1 MEYVKPINYDISFD
15 IDLEKFKFYGKE
27 KIQIEI
33 SKPVK
38 SLTLNSKSLAIRSC
52 SLSSKGKI
60 IKPSFVCD
68 DKKEE
73 LVLKMPEDVS
83 GEAEL
88 LIYFEGELKDEL
100 VGLYRSKYEVDGKE
114 KYLATTHF
122 EATDAR
128 RAFPCW
134 DNPSCKAT
142 FDISIKLDSRLTAI
156 SNTPAIE
163 EKEIGGNKKL
173 FRFERTPKM
182 STYLVYISA
191 GEFEFLEDKLG
202 GIKLRVYTTPGKK
215 IQGEFALDCMKKFL
229 NFYENY
235 FGIKYPL
242 GKLDLIALPD
252 FAAGAMENWGAI
264 TFRETALLY
273 DPKKSSVT
281 TKQYIAEV
289 ISHEL
294 VHMWFGDLV
303 TMKWWDDL
311 WLNESFATFISY
323 KAVAK
328 FYPEWEM
335 WSQFLHDKT
344 ASALQ
349 LDSFKSSHPV
359 QVEVHTPSEISS
371 IFDRISYE
379 KGASILRM
387 LECFLGE
394 DKFKLGLRNYLL
406 SYSYGNA
413 TTTDF
418 WNAFEKAS
426 KKPVR
431 KMMDGWIKQVGYP
444 LVEAD
449 LKNSKLHLSQKRFLL
464 EKGAKPGNSLWMIP
478 ISLKLEK
485 KVVKHVLEER
495 DDVLEVGKTKW
506 FKLNFDQSGFYR
518 TKHPKEDLDR
528 LKELVAKNKFS
539 SPDRWGIQNDLFALV
554 VSGENPLNEYLDFI
568 EAYLNENDYLLVKDI
583 VDKLYYVYLLT
594 SDEKFWQKIKKY
606 NKEFLIN
613 FFKEIGWEP
622 KKNER
627 DAGKILRSV
636 IIINLARLD
645 DKKILKKSEDK
656 FREFL
661 DSPESLHPDI
671 RGAVYSSVAWKGGK
685 KNYDKMLEL
694 YLKEKSQ
701 EERRRFLI
709 AMCGFKDK
717 GLSNKA
723 LDLALSKEVRPQDIF
738 LPPMGVS
745 SNPYGRNLVWK
756 WVKENWK
763 EIKSKSGA
771 AKNILNTIVESA
783 EYSSDKDTE
792 DDMTGF
798 FKKNPTPEIKM
809 ALVQTLESIRINRK
823 FLESTRKIK
832 LQV

>member
-1 MEYVKPINYDISFD
+1 MESVNPINYDISFD

-33 SKPVK
+33 KKPVK
-38 SLTLNSKSLAIRSC
+38 NLILNSKSLTINDC
-52 SLSSKGKI
+52 SLVSKGKI
-60 IKPSFVCD
+60 VKPSFTCD

-73 LVLKMPEDVS
+73 LTLKMSENAS
-83 GEAEL
+83 GKADL
-88 LIYFEGELKDEL
+88 LIDFEGELKDEL
-100 VGLYRSKYEVDGKE
+100 AGIYRSRYEVEGKE
-114 KYLATTHF
+114 KYLATTQF

-142 FDISIKLDSRLTAI
+142 FNISITLDRKLSAI
-156 SNTPAIE
+156 SNTSTIE
-163 EKEIGGNKKL
+163 EKEIDVNKK
-173 FRFERTPKM
+173 FFKFEKTPKM
-182 STYLVYISA
+182 STYLVYIA
-191 GEFEFLEDKLG
+191 VGEFEFLEDKLD
-202 GIKLRVYTTPGKK
+202 GITLRVYTTPGKK

-229 NFYENY
+229 KFYEDY

-242 GKLDLIALPD
+242 KKLDLIALPD

-349 LDSFKSSHPV
+349 LDSLKSSHPV

-387 LECFLGE
+387 LEDFLGE
-394 DKFKLGLRNYLL
+394 GKFRIGLRNYLL

-413 TTTDF
+413 TTADF
-418 WNAFEKAS
+418 WDAFEKAS

-431 KMMDGWIKQVGYP
+431 KMMNGWIKQVGYP
-444 LVEAD
+444 LIEAD
-449 LKNSKLHLSQKRFLL
+449 LKNSRLYLSQKRFFL
-464 EKGAKPGNSLWMIP
+464 EKGGKPDKSLWLVP
-478 ISLKLEK
+478 IFLKLEQK
-485 KVVKHVLEER
+485 AVKHVLEKR
-495 DDVLEVGKTKW
+495 NDVLEVGDNVKW
-506 FKLNFDQSGFYR
+506 FKLNFDQKGFYR
-518 TKHPKEDLDR
+518 VNHPREDLDK
-528 LKELVAKNKFS
+528 LKEFVAKKKFS
-539 SPDRWGIQNDLFALV
+539 SSDRWGIQNDLFSLV
-554 VSGENPLNEYLDFI
+554 VSGGNSLNEYLDFI
-568 EAYLNENDYLLVKDI
+568 EAYLNEEDYLLVKDI
-583 VDKLYYVYLLT
+583 ADKLYYVYLLT
-594 SDEKFWQKIKKY
+594 SDEDFWQKIKKY
-606 NKEFLIN
+606 NKEFLIH
-613 FFKEIGWEP
+613 FFKKIGWEQ

-627 DAGKILRSV
+627 DAVKILRSATIV
-636 IIINLARLD
+636 DLARLD
-645 DKKILKKSEDK
+645 EKGVLKKSEDK
-656 FREFL
+656 FHEFL
-661 DSPESLHPDI
+661 SDPESLNPNL

-685 KNYDKMLEL
+685 KNYEKILEL
-694 YLKEKSQ
+694 YLEEKSQ
-701 EERRRFLI
+701 EERRRLLV
-709 AMCGFKDK
+709 ALCGFKGMK
-717 GLSNKA
+717 LLNRT
-723 LDLALSKEVRPQDIF
+723 LDLALSKEVRLQDIF

-745 SNPYGRNLVWK
+745 SNPYGRDLVWQ
-756 WVKENWK
+756 WIKENWK

-771 AKNILNTIVESA
+771 AKNILNTIVESVG
-783 EYSSDKDTE
+783 SSANKDTE
-792 DDMTGF
+792 IDMIRF
-798 FKKNPTPEIKM
+798 FKKSPAPEIEM
-809 ALVQTLESIRINRK
+809 ALAQTLENIRINYKFLESIR
-823 FLESTRKIK
+823 KIK
-832 LQV
+832 F